1 VEITDVVIVA
11 IISGGMSV
19 LMMLI
24 KQYFD
29 TPTNAATVS
38 KTNAETLKELWA
50 TVDSMRDE
58 MEKDRAACNER
69 EASMKAELEDE
80 REARRALAASLA
92 EAERTRRQMAV
103 VQAGMDRQIK
113 ELKAELKLKDAR
125 IDELER
131 KLNGLD
137 TGPLKG
143 QS

>member
-58 MEKDRAACNER
+58 MEKDRTACFER
-69 EASMKAELEDE
+69 EARMREELEQE
-80 REARRALAASLA
+80 REARRALARALEESKKIQTGQAWEIQQLKSELA
-92 EAERTRRQMAV
+92 AKT
-103 VQAGMDRQIK
+103 
-113 ELKAELKLKDAR
+113 AR
-125 IDELER
+125 INELER